1 MSQKGIGSKMKV
13 RAKDFALLAV
23 IFAGLVM
30 MEVVF
35 RGATIGFEATDYLF
49 TEILLITLMSL
60 SCASLIFFFRTAIPG
75 RGGKIIYGAL
85 IAAVTVLFL
94 SQTVYYT
101 IFDTYY
107 TVYSFMNG
115 AQVVEFMSVIINA
128 IFRCIIPFLMITAV
142 GVLMG
147 IIGCRKNFAHDMQQ
161 ERRKTRVFFVVLSL
175 LLCAGTLSGSILF
188 SSVKDD
194 DPKSPY
200 QALYG
205 TGEIQNSV
213 RCTGLIGAMG
223 IDGWKLLVGF
233 EPDVEVDE
241 PYVEPEPEDNIIE
254 SLDFA
259 QLAENEDDK
268 TIKVIHEYFGSITPT
283 KQNDKTG
290 IFQGKNLIFI
300 TAESFSDMAVD
311 PVHTPTLYKLMTEGY
326 HFTNFYNPIW
336 GVSTLDGEYV
346 NLLSLVPKPG
356 VWSMKESHD
365 NALPFTLGHQFGN
378 LGYET
383 KAYHDHSVFYYNR
396 DISHPN
402 LGYDFKGQDQG
413 YSFTDQWPESDLEM
427 VDKTTPDFLT
437 PDENGQIQPFH
448 VYYLTVSG
456 HLGYTFLG
464 NSMAHKHQDEVAD
477 MDMSEGCRAYVAC
490 NMELDQAVELLIQRL
505 DEAGVL
511 QDTVIAI
518 AGDHYPYGLTVD
530 EISEFRGHDIDTEYE
545 MYQSTF
551 LLWTLGMEPETVDKL
566 CGNMDILPTLSN
578 MFGLEYDSRLFMG
591 KDIFSDSEGFV
602 VFKDKNWIS
611 EKGTREELLET
622 DPEYVEKIDSKV
634 ADMFNFSALVLDE
647 DYYSYLLPYMQKRSG

>member
-1 MSQKGIGSKMKV
+1 MKV
-13 RAKDFALLAV
+13 RTRDFALLGI
-23 IFAGLVM
+23 IFAGLIL
-30 MEVVF
+30 MEVIF
-35 RGATIGFEATDYLF
+35 RGATIGFEINAYVYS
-49 TEILLITLMSL
+49 EILLITLMSL

-75 RGGKIIYGAL
+75 KAGKIVYGGL
-85 IAAVTVLFL
+85 IAVVTVLFL

-115 AQVVEFMSVIINA
+115 AQVVEFMGVIFSA

-142 GVLMG
+142 GVLTG
-147 IIGCRKNFAHDMQQ
+147 IAGCRKNFAHDTDPQ
-161 ERRKTRVFFVVLSL
+161 RRKTRIFFIMLSV

-188 SSVKDD
+188 SSVEDD
-194 DPKSPY
+194 DPESPH

-223 IDGWKLLVGF
+223 IDLWKLAVDF
-233 EPDVEVDE
+233 EPHVEVDE

-254 SLDFA
+254 TLDFA
-259 QLAENEDDK
+259 RLAEEEDDA
-268 TIKVIHEYFGSITPT
+268 TIKVMHEYFGSITPT

-290 IFQGKNLIFI
+290 IFEGKNLIFI

-346 NLLSLVPKPG
+346 NLISLIPKPG

-365 NALPFTLGHQFGN
+365 NALPFTLGHQFEH
-378 LGYET
+378 LGYAT
-383 KAYHDHSVFYYNR
+383 KAYHDHSVYYYDR

-402 LGYDFKGQDQG
+402 LGYDFKGQDKG

-427 VDKTTPDFLT
+427 IDKTTPDFLT
-437 PDENGQIQPFH
+437 PDDNGEIKPFH

-456 HLGYTFLG
+456 HLGYTFFG
-464 NSMAHKHQDEVAD
+464 NSMASKHEDDVAD

-490 NMELDQAVELLIQRL
+490 NMEFDQAVELLIQRL
-505 DEAGVL
+505 DEAGEL
-511 QDTVIAI
+511 ENTVIAI

-530 EISEFRGHDIDTEYE
+530 EISEFRGHEIDTTYE

-551 LLWTLGMEPETVDKL
+551 LLWTPGMEPETVDKL

-578 MFGLEYDSRLFMG
+578 MFGLNYDSRLFMG
-591 KDIFSDSEGFV
+591 RDIFSDSEGFV

-611 EKGTREELLET
+611 EKGTRDSLIET
-622 DPEYVEKIDSKV
+622 DEDYVRQTDSKV

-647 DYYSYLLPYMQKRSG
+647 DYYSYLLPYI